1 MRKTADSRRRAGTEL
16 AKQGGTISSTPIL
29 LARLMEAHCFS
40 RSVRLKQEAALS
52 EKIADAVRSGHTN
65 YQRSQ
70 GGVWGMRRRGT
81 VFVIQLLLQQPSGG
95 RIAHLYLAALNE
107 HKRETMH
114 LCF

>member
-70 GGVWGMRRRGT
+70 GGVWEW
-81 VFVIQLLLQQPSGG
+81 GG
-95 RIAHLYLAALNE
+95 GGLSSLFSFYFSNRLEVVSPTCI
-107 HKRETMH
+107 
-114 LCF
+114 